1 MHRALARLLLPA
13 ALALPIAA
21 HADRIEVS
29 ADGLERVTLSTV
41 DSESAEPA
49 SGPGA
54 SLAPFGTAPDWSN
67 ALRLQVGGLDTGDLD
82 GDGDIDIAVGC
93 YTSQSFPPYPDWHDY
108 IYFNV
113 GGALEATPSWTSSDQ
128 VSTGE
133 VKIGFLDEDAYPDV
147 FAANGGFAM
156 SPSVI
161 YFGTAAGPATTPG
174 WTASDVSWTNHAVL
188 FDFDH
193 DGDTDVFTANQGN
206 DPSDPYRPMY
216 GYVNHADTGGTL
228 ETAPSWQSAETSIQ
242 NFLSFGD
249 LDGDGWEDLAV
260 SKWSGF
266 ESGVY
271 LNSAG
276 SLAATPSWTTGS
288 TTTDKG
294 VGWADVDGD
303 DDPDL
308 ALGHDPTLLYTNTA
322 GVLAGTWSATG
333 TYFGHSDLKWADVE
347 LDGYPDLAEIHFANG
362 VVRLY
367 RNLGGSLETV
377 PSWSY
382 DSAGAGTALAF
393 GDITG
398 NGFPD
403 LVVGNSGDVS
413 VMVFYNRI
421 GVFADAFE
429 RGSTDAWSLTSP

>member
-1 MHRALARLLLPA
+1 MARPLVALLAAAALSVPLPA
-13 ALALPIAA
+13 L
-21 HADRIEVS
+21 ADRIEVS
-29 ADGLERVTLSTV
+29 ADGLVRATLA
-41 DSESAEPA
+41 DPGREAPALASE
-49 SGPGA
+49 GGGV
-54 SLAPFGTAPDWSN
+54 LAPYPTAPDWSN
-67 ALRLQVGGLDTGDLD
+67 AIRLQVGGLDTADLN
-82 GDGDIDIAVGC
+82 GDGRVDVAVGC
-93 YTSQSFPPYPDWHDY
+93 YTSQSFPPYPDWHNF
-108 IYFNV
+108 IYFNAD
-113 GGALEATPSWTSSDQ
+113 GALEATPSWTSSDQ

-133 VKIGFLDEDAYPDV
+133 VKIGFIDGDAYPDL

-161 YFGTAAGPATTPG
+161 YFGTASGPSTTPG
-174 WTASDVSWTNHAVL
+174 WTAADSSWTNYAVL

-206 DPSDPYRPMY
+206 NPDDPYRPMY
-216 GYVNHADTGGTL
+216 GYVNHADTGGAL
-228 ETAPSWQSAETSIQ
+228 ETSPSWQSAETSIQ

-249 LDGDGWEDLAV
+249 LDGNGWEDLAV

-276 SLAATPSWTTGS
+276 SLATTPAWTTGS
-288 TTTDKG
+288 TSSDKG
-294 VGWADVDGD
+294 IAWADVDRD
-303 DDPDL
+303 NDADL
-308 ALGHDPTLLYTNTA
+308 ALGHNPTLFYENT
-322 GVLAGTWSATG
+322 GGTLANHWSATG
-333 TYFGHSDLKWADVE
+333 TYFGHSDLKWGDVD
-347 LDGYPDLAEIHFANG
+347 LDGYPDLAEIHFSNG
-362 VVRLY
+362 MVHLY
-367 RNLGGSLETV
+367 RNLGGALEST

-421 GVFADAFE
+421 GVFADGFE
-429 RGSTDAWSLTSP
+429 RGTVAAWSQTSP